1 MITILKSEWMATQM
15 YVLQSQ
21 VLCGCSSALHIHN
34 LDCPS
39 VHLFQDKNLHHEE
52 LCSTCSNSC
61 SDWCTQV
68 PSAADSISVVTPSI
82 LHWHCTALALQQTGS
97 GPGDRMNFT
106 VQELEQGSLGTRI
119 VCSIQYQPGTHQRN
133 CNLPPWIGQL
143 RLSKSHKLLHTPLT
157 LLTGLCC
164 RCAWPWPC

>member
-1 MITILKSEWMATQM
+1 MATQM

-21 VLCGCSSALHIHN
+21 VMCGCSSALHIHN

-52 LCSTCSNSC
+52 LCSTCPSSC
-61 SDWCTQV
+61 SVVTGVPTV
-68 PSAADSISVVTPSI
+68 PSAADRISVVTKYPA

-133 CNLPPWIGQL
+133 CNLPPCRLGQL
-143 RLSKSHKLLHTPLT
+143 RLS
-157 LLTGLCC
+157 
-164 RCAWPWPC
+164 